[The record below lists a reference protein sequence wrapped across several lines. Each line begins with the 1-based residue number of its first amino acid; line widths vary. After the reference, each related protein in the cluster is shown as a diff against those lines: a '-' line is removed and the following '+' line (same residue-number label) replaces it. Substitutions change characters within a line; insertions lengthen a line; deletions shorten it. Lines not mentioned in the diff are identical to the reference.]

1 MRTKILDILRQ
12 IREDVD
18 FENEKELL
26 TGEVLDSFDIISL
39 ISLLEEKLK
48 IDIDLVD
55 ITDENFNSLDC
66 MCEYLESKEGK

>member
-48 IDIDLVD
+48 IDIDLDD

-66 MCEYLESKEGK
+66 MCEYLESNEGK

>member
-48 IDIDLVD
+48 IDIDLDD

-66 MCEYLESKEGK
+66 MCEYLESKERK